1 MTDLARIASAYELA
15 HAPGRAAAAESNI
28 IFGAWFTA
36 FVLPIVGFALG
47 VVLTVRQR
55 EGHGIWIMVIST
67 VAPFLWYLVISSL
80 SSHPQYRS
88 ARPVPPGRRQHQRGG
103 FGRSPIGF
111 F

>member
-1 MTDLARIASAYELA
+1 MTDLAGIASAYELA

-67 VAPFLWYLVISSL
+67 VTPFLWYLVISSL
-80 SSHPQYRS
+80 SSLPQY
-88 ARPVPPGRRQHQRGG
+88 
-103 FGRSPIGF
+103 
-111 F
+111 